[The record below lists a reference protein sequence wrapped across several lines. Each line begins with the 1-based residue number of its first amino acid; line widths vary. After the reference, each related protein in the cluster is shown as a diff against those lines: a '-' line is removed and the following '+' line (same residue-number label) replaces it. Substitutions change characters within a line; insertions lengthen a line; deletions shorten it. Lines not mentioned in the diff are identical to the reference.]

1 MSTMDEEIFSSV
13 PSPISMN
20 FGLLILSR
28 ALVKKLIIIFIST
41 IVDDDDG
48 RK

>member
-1 MSTMDEEIFSSV
+1 MNTMDEEIF
-13 PSPISMN
+13 SMN

-28 ALVKKLIIIFIST
+28 ALVKKHIIISISI

>member
-1 MSTMDEEIFSSV
+1 MDEEIFSSV

-20 FGLLILSR
+20 FRLLILFR
-28 ALVKKLIIIFIST
+28 ALMQKHIIISIST